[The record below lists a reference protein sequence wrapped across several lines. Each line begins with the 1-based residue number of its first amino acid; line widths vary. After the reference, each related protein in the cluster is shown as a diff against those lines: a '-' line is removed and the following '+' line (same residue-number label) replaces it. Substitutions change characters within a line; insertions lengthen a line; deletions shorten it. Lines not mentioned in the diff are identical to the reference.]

1 MKIYSTKNK
10 GLSFINSGIN
20 KFHGISL
27 ILFCLILTAC
37 NKTYTPNTE
46 EHFSGTIKSD
56 IRDSSPEFQ
65 IIPTAE
71 KTSPN
76 IILIVADDLGYSDIG
91 SYGSEIKTPN
101 LDKLAKNGIRFSHFT
116 SNAVCS
122 STRASLL
129 TGLNHHSVGTGW
141 LAEWDFGFPGYRGE
155 MSSNTMTLA
164 EILKQQG
171 YATYMVGKWHLTN
184 AKNRSR
190 IGPFNSWPQGRG
202 FERYWGFLDG
212 EASQWKPHALI
223 SGNEILPPQS
233 YTNKDDFYL
242 PDALTDKAIQMI
254 DDLRSH
260 NAKKPFFLY
269 YATGAPHAPHHTK
282 TEDRKKYLGKYQQ
295 GWDKIRQ
302 RRLERQKKMGLVLE
316 NTVLSGYTPGVEA
329 WDKLS
334 ADQQK
339 MYARLEENYA
349 AFVDNMDQNIGRL
362 LEHIENIGE
371 KQNTLI
377 IFLSDNGGSREVGI
391 EGSSNA
397 LRFFHKKPSTTAQN
411 LKDFERIGEIET
423 HPHYPLGWMQV
434 SNTPFIQSKRTSYDG
449 GARVPLII
457 SWPEKIKNT
466 GIRHQF
472 HHVTDIAPTIMEAL
486 NLTLPKTYKGHT
498 IKAMEGISLKYTFND
513 ANAADQ
519 KTEQYYEVEGCRAYY
534 KDGWKAISHPV
545 PGQTIND
552 TQWQLFNLKD
562 DFSASIDL
570 AQKYPEK
577 TKELEQSWWQAA
589 EKFNVLPIIKVP
601 LLERPM
607 YTKLWQDNNR
617 SDFEYKANSNTV
629 QRFQGPILINHSYVI
644 RAVVNRDDTSQQGVL
659 VALGDLYSGYSLY
672 IKDNKLYYEIN
683 TAHRVT
689 KMIASQTV
697 PVGKDIIIEYRFDKV
712 PLVLAVTQ
720 GLFKDGM
727 DFDKLSVLR
736 GTGSLWINHKKVAE
750 QELEY
755 PVFAVW
761 EGLDIGRDQITP
773 VSREY
778 RSPFTFS
785 GTLKSLSYHLD

>member
-1 MKIYSTKNK
+1 MIINSINNK
-10 GLSFINSGIN
+10 AFYCTNSGIN
-20 KFHGISL
+20 KFHVL
-27 ILFCLILTAC
+27 CLVLFFLVITAC
-37 NKTYTPNTE
+37 SKIYTPNSE
-46 EHFSGTIKSD
+46 EGFSGTIKGN
-56 IRDSSPEFQ
+56 IRDSSPDFQ
-65 IIPTAE
+65 TTSTAK

-76 IILIVADDLGYSDIG
+76 IILILADDLGYSDIG
-91 SYGSEIKTPN
+91 SYGGEIHTPN

-116 SNAVCS
+116 SNAICS

-141 LAEWDFGFPGYRGE
+141 LAEWDFGYPGYHGE
-155 MSSNTMTLA
+155 MTSNTMTLA

-190 IGPFNSWPQGRG
+190 IGPFDSWPQGRG

-223 SGNEILPPQS
+223 SGNEIIPPQS
-233 YTNKDDFYL
+233 YTDQDNFYL
-242 PDALTDKAIQMI
+242 PDILTDKAIAMI

-260 NAKKPFFLY
+260 DADKPFFLY
-269 YATGAPHAPHHTK
+269 YATGTPHAPHHTK
-282 TEDRKKYLGKYQQ
+282 AEDRKKYLGKYQQ

-302 RRLERQKKMGLVLE
+302 QRLEQQKKMGLVPE
-316 NTVLSGYTPGVEA
+316 STVLSDYTPGVEP

-334 ADQQK
+334 ADQQQ

-362 LEHIENIGE
+362 LTYLENIGE
-371 KQNTLI
+371 RDNTLI

-411 LKDFERIGEIET
+411 LIDFERIGEIET

-434 SNTPFIQSKRTSYDG
+434 SNTPFIHSKRTSHDG
-449 GARVPLII
+449 GTRVPLII
-457 SWPEKIKNT
+457 SWPDKIKYT

-472 HHVTDIAPTIMEAL
+472 HHVTDIAPTIMQVL
-486 NLTLPKTYKGHT
+486 DLGLPKSYQGNS
-498 IKAMEGISLKYTFND
+498 IKPMEGISLEYTFDD
-513 ANAADQ
+513 ANAPDR
-519 KTEQYYEVEGCRAYY
+519 KTQQYYEVEGHRAYY
-534 KDGWKAISHPV
+534 KDGWKAISYLE
-545 PGQTIND
+545 PGQDISD
-552 TQWQLFNLKD
+552 SQWQLFNLKD
-562 DFSASIDL
+562 DFSASSDL
-570 AQKYPEK
+570 ARKYPEK
-577 TKELEQSWWQAA
+577 ATELEQSWWQAA
-589 EKFNVLPIIKVP
+589 EQFNVLPIINVP

-607 YTKLWQDNNR
+607 YTKLWQDDNR
-617 SDFEYKANSNTV
+617 SDFEYQANSNTV
-629 QRFQGPILINHSYVI
+629 QRFQGPFLPNHSYVI
-644 RAVVNRDDTSQQGVL
+644 RALIDRDDVSQQGVL
-659 VALGDLYSGYSLY
+659 VALGDLYSGYSLF

-683 TAHRVT
+683 TAHHVT
-689 KMIASQTV
+689 QLISSQTV
-697 PVGKDIIIEYRFDKV
+697 PVGKDISIEYRFDKV
-712 PLVLAVTQ
+712 PLAFAVTQ
-720 GLFKDGM
+720 GLFKEGM
-727 DFDKLSVLR
+727 DFDRLSVLR
-736 GTGSLWINHKKVAE
+736 GTGSLWINNKKVVE

-773 VSREY
+773 VSPEY
-778 RSPFTFS
+778 QSPFSFS
-785 GTLKSLSYHLD
+785 GTLKSLSYHID

>member
-1 MKIYSTKNK
+1 MKINSTKNQH
-10 GLSFINSGIN
+10 LYFINSVN
-20 KFHGISL
+20 SKFHILGLGLVYLAL
-27 ILFCLILTAC
+27 IAC
-37 NKTYTPNTE
+37 GKTYIPNTE
-46 EHFSGTIKSD
+46 ENFSGTIKSN
-56 IRDSSPEFQ
+56 ISNSSPDFQ
-65 IIPTAE
+65 NAPTAN
-71 KTSPN
+71 KAAPN

-91 SYGSEIKTPN
+91 SYGGEIKTPN
-101 LDKLAKNGIRFSHFT
+101 LDKLAKDGIRFSHFT
-116 SNAVCS
+116 SNAICS

-141 LAEWDFGFPGYRGE
+141 LAEWDFGYPGYHGE

-184 AKNRSR
+184 ASNRSR
-190 IGPFNSWPQGRG
+190 IGPFDSWPQGRG

-212 EASQWKPHALI
+212 ETSQWKPHALI

-233 YTNKDDFYL
+233 YIDQDGFYL
-242 PDALTDKAIQMI
+242 PDTLTDKAIAMI

-260 NAKKPFFLY
+260 NNEKPFFLY
-269 YATGAPHAPHHTK
+269 YAMSTPHAPHHSK
-282 TEDRKKYLGKYQQ
+282 AADRKKYLGKYQQ

-302 RRLERQKKMGLVLE
+302 QRLDQQKKMGLVPE
-316 NTVLSGYTPGVEA
+316 NTLLSDYTPGVIA

-362 LEHIENIGE
+362 LDHLESIGE
-371 KQNTLI
+371 KDNTLV

-434 SNTPFIQSKRTSYDG
+434 SNTPFIHSKRTSHDG
-449 GARVPLII
+449 GTRVPLII

-486 NLTLPKTYKGHT
+486 NLTLPTTYQGNN
-498 IKAMEGISLKYTFND
+498 IKPMEGISLEYTFND

-519 KTEQYYEVEGCRAYY
+519 KTEQYYEIEGNRAYY
-534 KDGWKAISHPV
+534 KDGWIAIGPV
-545 PGQTIND
+545 DPGQTISD

-562 DFSASIDL
+562 DFSASTNL
-570 AQKYPEK
+570 AQKHPEK
-577 TKELEQSWWQAA
+577 IIELDTLWWQAA
-589 EKFNVLPIIKVP
+589 EQFNVLPIINVP

-607 YTKLWQDNNR
+607 YTKLWQDDNR
-617 SDFEYKANSNTV
+617 SEFEFKQGMNTI
-629 QRFQGPILINHSYVI
+629 QRFQGPFLPNHSYVI
-644 RAVVNRDDTSQQGVL
+644 RAIVDRDDTSQQGVL
-659 VALGDLYSGYSLY
+659 VALGDLYSGYSLF
-672 IKDNKLYYEIN
+672 IKDNQLYYEIN
-683 TAHRVT
+683 IAHRVT
-689 KMIASQTV
+689 QLISSQAV

-712 PLVLAVTQ
+712 PLAIAVTQ

-727 DFDKLSVLR
+727 DFDRLSVLR
-736 GTGSLWINHKKVAE
+736 GTGSLWINNEKVAE

-773 VSREY
+773 VSHEY
-778 RSPFTFS
+778 QAPFSFS